1 MQHTHLYING
11 AHKSATSNETFTS
24 INPAT
29 GQSLATI
36 DRASQADV
44 DAAVVSSQAGFAIW
58 SAMMPVE
65 RARILQKAAQILR
78 ERNDALAELEVL
90 DTGKPL
96 QEANCV
102 DIASGADVIEYYAG
116 LISGMQGTQQD
127 LGKDAF
133 FMSRREPLGVCAG
146 IGAWNYPIQ
155 IACWKSGPC
164 LAAGNAM
171 IFKPSEETPLSVMK
185 LAEIFTE
192 AGLPDGVFNVVQGD
206 YRVGQMLTAHKDI
219 VKVSFTGESGT
230 GKKIM
235 VDSASNLKQVTMEL
249 GGKSP
254 MLVFD
259 DAKLDNAVAGAMLAN
274 FYTQGEVCTN
284 GTRVFVQAGVYDEF
298 IAKVVQRAN
307 TIKLGDPLDLD
318 TQMGALISAD
328 GYFVEPTV
336 FTDCTDDMV
345 HVKEEIFGPV
355 MSILKFTDEDEVIA
369 RANDSDY
376 GLAAGVF
383 SQDISRAHRVI
394 NQMQAG
400 ICWINSWGDSPAEM
414 PVGGYK
420 QSGIGRE
427 NHKMML
433 DHYQQTKNL
442 LVSYTETKRLEYRI
456 FQGQGSW
463 MPEDAVLIRNRSYQ
477 ELSGC
482 HLAVPLMVQPQEAI
496 VVIVGWLQD
505 TECVSPNP
513 FVPKGKVVLT
523 ARARLTQKRGAIGP
537 KDAENGQLESMARVD
552 VARIDKQTS
561 INLAPHYLELI
572 NADPIVEN
580 VFLLEPPSTNNGPH
594 LAYAIQW
601 LLFFGVGIIGYPLFL
616 RRQAIHGENE
626 SLDN

>member
-1 MQHTHLYING
+1 MQHTQLYIHG
-11 AHKSATSNETFTS
+11 AHQGATSNETFIS

-29 GQSLATI
+29 ALPIATI
-36 DRASQADV
+36 DQASQKDV
-44 DAAVVSSQAGFAIW
+44 NAAVESAQAGFYVW
-58 SAMMPVE
+58 SNMMPVE

-78 ERNDALAELEVL
+78 QRNDELAHLEVL

-164 LAAGNAM
+164 LAAGNTM

-192 AGLPDGVFNVVQGD
+192 AGMPDGVFNVVQGD

-219 VKVSFTGESGT
+219 SKVSFTGESGT

-235 VDSASNLKQVTMEL
+235 ADSASNLKQVTMEL

-254 MLVFD
+254 LLVFD

-284 GTRVFVQAGVYDEF
+284 GTRVYVQASVYDKF
-298 IAKVVQRAN
+298 VAKVAARAN
-307 TIKLGDPLDLD
+307 SIKLGDPLDLD
-318 TQMGALISAD
+318 TQMGALISAPHLEKVMGYIEGAKLTSARLVCGGNRHHSEATKN

-336 FTDCTDDMV
+336 FADCTDDMV

-420 QSGIGRE
+420 QSGVGRE
-427 NHKMML
+427 NGLETLHHYTQVKSVFVRL
-433 DHYQQTKNL
+433 D
-442 LVSYTETKRLEYRI
+442 
-456 FQGQGSW
+456 
-463 MPEDAVLIRNRSYQ
+463 D
-477 ELSGC
+477 
-482 HLAVPLMVQPQEAI
+482 
-496 VVIVGWLQD
+496 
-505 TECVSPNP
+505 
-513 FVPKGKVVLT
+513 
-523 ARARLTQKRGAIGP
+523 
-537 KDAENGQLESMARVD
+537 LES
-552 VARIDKQTS
+552 
-561 INLAPHYLELI
+561 PY
-572 NADPIVEN
+572 
-580 VFLLEPPSTNNGPH
+580 
-594 LAYAIQW
+594 
-601 LLFFGVGIIGYPLFL
+601 
-616 RRQAIHGENE
+616 
-626 SLDN
+626 

>member
-1 MQHTHLYING
+1 MQHTQLYIHG
-11 AHKSATSNETFTS
+11 AHQGATSNETFIS

-29 GQSLATI
+29 ALPIATI
-36 DRASQADV
+36 DQASQKDV
-44 DAAVVSSQAGFAIW
+44 NAAVESAQAGFYVW
-58 SAMMPVE
+58 SNMMPVE

-78 ERNDALAELEVL
+78 QRNDELAHLEVL

-164 LAAGNAM
+164 LAAGNTM

-192 AGLPDGVFNVVQGD
+192 AGMPDGVFNVVQGD

-219 VKVSFTGESGT
+219 SKVSFTGESGT

-235 VDSASNLKQVTMEL
+235 ADSASNLKQVTMEL

-254 MLVFD
+254 LLVFD

-284 GTRVFVQAGVYDEF
+284 GTRVYVQAGVYDKF
-298 IAKVVQRAN
+298 VAKVVARAN
-307 TIKLGDPLDLD
+307 SIKLGDPLDLD
-318 TQMGALISAD
+318 TQMGALISAPHLEKVMGYIEGAKLTSARLVCGGNRHHSEATKN

-336 FTDCTDDMV
+336 FADCTDDMV

-420 QSGIGRE
+420 QSGVGRE
-427 NHKMML
+427 NGPETLHHYTQVKSVFVRL
-433 DHYQQTKNL
+433 D
-442 LVSYTETKRLEYRI
+442 
-456 FQGQGSW
+456 
-463 MPEDAVLIRNRSYQ
+463 D
-477 ELSGC
+477 
-482 HLAVPLMVQPQEAI
+482 
-496 VVIVGWLQD
+496 
-505 TECVSPNP
+505 
-513 FVPKGKVVLT
+513 
-523 ARARLTQKRGAIGP
+523 
-537 KDAENGQLESMARVD
+537 LES
-552 VARIDKQTS
+552 
-561 INLAPHYLELI
+561 PY
-572 NADPIVEN
+572 
-580 VFLLEPPSTNNGPH
+580 
-594 LAYAIQW
+594 
-601 LLFFGVGIIGYPLFL
+601 
-616 RRQAIHGENE
+616 
-626 SLDN
+626 

>member
-1 MQHTHLYING
+1 MQHTQLYIHG
-11 AHKSATSNETFTS
+11 AHQGATSNETFIS

-29 GQSLATI
+29 ALPLATI
-36 DRASQADV
+36 DQASQKDV
-44 DAAVVSSQAGFAIW
+44 NAAVESAQAGFSVW
-58 SAMMPVE
+58 SNMMPVE

-78 ERNDALAELEVL
+78 QRNDELAHLEVL

-164 LAAGNAM
+164 LAAGNTM

-192 AGLPDGVFNVVQGD
+192 AGMPDGVFNVVQGD

-219 VKVSFTGESGT
+219 SKVSFTGESGT

-235 VDSASNLKQVTMEL
+235 ADSASNLKQVTMEL

-254 MLVFD
+254 LLVFD

-284 GTRVFVQAGVYDEF
+284 GTRVYVQAGVYDKF
-298 IAKVVQRAN
+298 VAKVVARAN
-307 TIKLGDPLDLD
+307 SIKLGDPLDLD
-318 TQMGALISAD
+318 TQMGALISAPHLEKVMGYIEGAKLTSARLVCGGNRHHSEATKN

-336 FTDCTDDMV
+336 FADCTDDMV

-383 SQDISRAHRVI
+383 SQNISRAHRVI

-420 QSGIGRE
+420 QSGVGRE
-427 NHKMML
+427 NGPETLHHYTQVKSVFVRL
-433 DHYQQTKNL
+433 D
-442 LVSYTETKRLEYRI
+442 
-456 FQGQGSW
+456 
-463 MPEDAVLIRNRSYQ
+463 D
-477 ELSGC
+477 
-482 HLAVPLMVQPQEAI
+482 
-496 VVIVGWLQD
+496 
-505 TECVSPNP
+505 
-513 FVPKGKVVLT
+513 
-523 ARARLTQKRGAIGP
+523 
-537 KDAENGQLESMARVD
+537 LES
-552 VARIDKQTS
+552 
-561 INLAPHYLELI
+561 PY
-572 NADPIVEN
+572 
-580 VFLLEPPSTNNGPH
+580 
-594 LAYAIQW
+594 
-601 LLFFGVGIIGYPLFL
+601 
-616 RRQAIHGENE
+616 
-626 SLDN
+626 

>member
-1 MQHTHLYING
+1 MQHTQLYIHG
-11 AHKSATSNETFTS
+11 AHQGATSNETFIS

-29 GQSLATI
+29 ALPIATI
-36 DRASQADV
+36 DQASQKDV
-44 DAAVVSSQAGFAIW
+44 NAAVESAQAGFYVW
-58 SAMMPVE
+58 SNMMPVE

-78 ERNDALAELEVL
+78 QRNDELAHLKVL

-116 LISGMQGTQQD
+116 LLSGMQGTQQD

-164 LAAGNAM
+164 LAAGNTM

-192 AGLPDGVFNVVQGD
+192 AGMPDGVFNVVQGD

-219 VKVSFTGESGT
+219 SKVSFTGESGT

-235 VDSASNLKQVTMEL
+235 ADSASNLKQVTMEL

-254 MLVFD
+254 LLVFD

-284 GTRVFVQAGVYDEF
+284 GTRVYVQAGVYDKF
-298 IAKVVQRAN
+298 VAKVVARAN
-307 TIKLGDPLDLD
+307 SIKLGDPLDLD
-318 TQMGALISAD
+318 TQMGALISAPHLEKVMGYIEGAKLTSARLVCGGNRHHSEATKN

-336 FTDCTDDMV
+336 FADCTDDMV

-420 QSGIGRE
+420 QSGLGRE
-427 NHKMML
+427 NGPETLHHYTQVKSVFVRL
-433 DHYQQTKNL
+433 D
-442 LVSYTETKRLEYRI
+442 
-456 FQGQGSW
+456 
-463 MPEDAVLIRNRSYQ
+463 D
-477 ELSGC
+477 
-482 HLAVPLMVQPQEAI
+482 
-496 VVIVGWLQD
+496 
-505 TECVSPNP
+505 
-513 FVPKGKVVLT
+513 
-523 ARARLTQKRGAIGP
+523 
-537 KDAENGQLESMARVD
+537 LES
-552 VARIDKQTS
+552 
-561 INLAPHYLELI
+561 PY
-572 NADPIVEN
+572 
-580 VFLLEPPSTNNGPH
+580 
-594 LAYAIQW
+594 
-601 LLFFGVGIIGYPLFL
+601 
-616 RRQAIHGENE
+616 
-626 SLDN
+626 

>member
-1 MQHTHLYING
+1 MQHTQLYIHG
-11 AHKSATSNETFTS
+11 AHQGATSNETFIS

-29 GQSLATI
+29 ALPLATI
-36 DRASQADV
+36 DQASQKDV
-44 DAAVVSSQAGFAIW
+44 NAAVESAQVGFSVW
-58 SAMMPVE
+58 SNMMPVE

-78 ERNDALAELEVL
+78 QRNDELAHLEVL

-146 IGAWNYPIQ
+146 IGAWNYPLQ

-164 LAAGNAM
+164 LAAGNTM

-192 AGLPDGVFNVVQGD
+192 AGMPDGVFNVVQGD

-219 VKVSFTGESGT
+219 SKVSFTGESGT

-235 VDSASNLKQVTMEL
+235 ADSASNLKQVTMEL

-254 MLVFD
+254 LLVFD

-284 GTRVFVQAGVYDEF
+284 GTRVYVQAGVYDKF
-298 IAKVVQRAN
+298 VAKVVARAN
-307 TIKLGDPLDLD
+307 NIKLGDPLDLD
-318 TQMGALISAD
+318 TQMGALISAPHLEKVMGYIEGAKLTSARLVCGGNRHHSEATKN

-336 FTDCTDDMV
+336 FADCTDDMV

-420 QSGIGRE
+420 QSGVGRE
-427 NHKMML
+427 NGPETLHHYTQVKSVFVRL
-433 DHYQQTKNL
+433 D
-442 LVSYTETKRLEYRI
+442 
-456 FQGQGSW
+456 
-463 MPEDAVLIRNRSYQ
+463 D
-477 ELSGC
+477 
-482 HLAVPLMVQPQEAI
+482 
-496 VVIVGWLQD
+496 
-505 TECVSPNP
+505 
-513 FVPKGKVVLT
+513 
-523 ARARLTQKRGAIGP
+523 
-537 KDAENGQLESMARVD
+537 LES
-552 VARIDKQTS
+552 
-561 INLAPHYLELI
+561 PY
-572 NADPIVEN
+572 
-580 VFLLEPPSTNNGPH
+580 
-594 LAYAIQW
+594 
-601 LLFFGVGIIGYPLFL
+601 
-616 RRQAIHGENE
+616 
-626 SLDN
+626 